1 MAGDMLSVT
10 IDGVTVEVARGTP
23 MIEAAKMAG
32 IMVPH
37 YCYHPA
43 LPSPAVCRMCLVQV
57 EKMPKLVPACVTP
70 VADGQVIHVHSP
82 EAIKA
87 REGVLEFLLI
97 NHPLDCP
104 ICDQAGECELQD
116 FVFQGGRA
124 NSRYTE
130 PKRYNPVEDFGPDIL
145 YVANRCILC
154 TRCVR
159 FMEHVAETPVLN
171 VSERGDRAFIGI
183 DQSQRLDH
191 PWAGNVV
198 DLCPVGSLIS
208 KDFLHK
214 ARAWDLDGTPSVCT
228 GCTQGCNITVD
239 TRDDVVVRLR
249 PRPNLDVNRHFICDT
264 GRADY
269 RWMNRGDRVEAPL
282 VRDGDSWRA
291 MDWDATLDRLAALVA
306 DATGPIVLLSSGR
319 SSCESL
325 GWAARLLDGHPLIA
339 AMHVPMGDEM
349 PIGSIPNLALRR
361 ERAANLEGARM
372 LGLAGDWAA
381 AVASAATAG
390 LVVLLD
396 PELSDDDAAAVARA
410 ARVVHFATVA
420 DSRLENAVLVA
431 PLTSVIESQGVLV
444 NRDGRAQRM
453 LPARPARGMA
463 RPGWWIAGEAW
474 ARSGAGRV
482 APATADDAL
491 RGLAPFA
498 ALSHNDLGFTGRQ
511 LGDAVAGVA
520 S

>member
-1 MAGDMLSVT
+1 MAAELLTVT
-10 IDGVTVEVARGTP
+10 IDGVPVQVAKGTA

-37 YCYHPA
+37 YCYHPS

-124 NSRYTE
+124 NSRYAE

-159 FMEHVAETPVLN
+159 FMESVAEEPVLN

-183 DQSQRLDH
+183 DESQRLDH

-249 PRPNLDVNRHFICDT
+249 PRPNLDVNRHFMCDT

-282 VRDGDSWRA
+282 VRDGDKLRA
-291 MDWDATLDRLAALVA
+291 TDWDNALQRLAVLVGA
-306 DATGPIVLLSSGR
+306 SDGPVVLLSGGR
-319 SSCESL
+319 SSCEAL
-325 GWAARLLDGHPLIA
+325 GWVAKFAGHRPLTA
-339 AMHVPMGDEM
+339 AMQVPLGETA
-349 PIGSIPNLALRR
+349 PIGAIPDLALRA
-361 ERAANLEGARM
+361 ERAANLEGARL
-372 LGLAGDWAA
+372 LGLAGDWGA
-381 AVASAATAG
+381 AVAAAAQAS
-390 LVVLLD
+390 LVIVLD
-396 PELSDDDAAAVARA
+396 VELSDEDAATVSRA
-410 ARVVHFATVA
+410 PQLIHFTTVA
-420 DSRLENAVLVA
+420 DARLTNAVVVA
-431 PLTSVIESQGVLV
+431 PVTTVVESQGVLV
-444 NRDGRAQRM
+444 NRDRRAQRV
-453 LPARPARGMA
+453 LPARPAPGMA
-463 RPGWWIAGEAW
+463 RPAWWVAAEAW
-474 ARSGAGRV
+474 AQSAEGRS
-482 APATADDAL
+482 APASADEAL
-491 RGLAPFA
+491 RALAPFA
-498 ALSHNDLGFTGRQ
+498 SLSNAELGFTGRVVGEQ
-511 LGDAVAGVA
+511 AAGAV